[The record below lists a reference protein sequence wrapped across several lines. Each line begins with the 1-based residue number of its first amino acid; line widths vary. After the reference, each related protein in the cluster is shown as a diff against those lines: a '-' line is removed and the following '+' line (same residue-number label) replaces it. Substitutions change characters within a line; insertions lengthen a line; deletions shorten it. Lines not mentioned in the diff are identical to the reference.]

1 MNAKLLIRDV
11 LFSLKKL
18 DQQGYYKIAD
28 KIFNNVRI
36 SQEVEEKVEA
46 KTYDQLLNEMRQYAV
61 SPETLKAGYRSLVFK
76 YHPDRNNSSPIAN
89 ENLIQLEKVYGRLR
103 ASIQSNLK
111 GDNEYLKNLPIKNLN
126 AEILITIFD
135 DGHEYTDDFDMDED
149 QIIEKYIDFLKYTR
163 YWRTV
168 GEPGKEAPVR
178 TSYTEADL
186 HGIIEGILEYA
197 SEQDENIIEVKI
209 DLYYDDHNGNE
220 KMVGGIG
227 HYREALIEEYEERT
241 KYLSDD
247 DDDDDDDDGIRR
259 LN

>member
-135 DGHEYTDDFDMDED
+135 DGHVDALQMLD
-149 QIIEKYIDFLKYTR
+149 QTTIMKEKRKVSQT
-163 YWRTV
+163 
-168 GEPGKEAPVR
+168 
-178 TSYTEADL
+178 
-186 HGIIEGILEYA
+186 EGIVCC
-197 SEQDENIIEVKI
+197 IF
-209 DLYYDDHNGNE
+209 
-220 KMVGGIG
+220 
-227 HYREALIEEYEERT
+227 
-241 KYLSDD
+241 
-247 DDDDDDDDGIRR
+247 
-259 LN
+259 